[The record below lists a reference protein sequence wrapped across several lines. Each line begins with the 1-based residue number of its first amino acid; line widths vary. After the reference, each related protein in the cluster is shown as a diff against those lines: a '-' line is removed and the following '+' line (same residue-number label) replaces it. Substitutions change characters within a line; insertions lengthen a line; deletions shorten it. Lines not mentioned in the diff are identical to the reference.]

1 MPSGIDIRF
10 ECMPRREILLLVSQE
25 VVGCKDSDGRP
36 CLTRATK
43 VFNEGMVGDEVD
55 CGTSILQ
62 KDLKGKE
69 ECGFTT
75 RG

>member
-1 MPSGIDIRF
+1 
-10 ECMPRREILLLVSQE
+10 MPRREIPLLVSQE

-43 VFNEGMVGDEVD
+43 VSKVGLMGDEVD

-62 KDLKGKE
+62 KDL
-69 ECGFTT
+69 